1 MVNNV
6 YNKVMLICGS
16 DSTRRRLQSQLK
28 NIIPKEVEIEYFL
41 VDTDTDFPD
50 GVWDAVF
57 SSHEVYDE
65 FFDEYKDVIFDN
77 VIIGTRTV
85 INEHMDVILSMPRE
99 QKILFV
105 SDSKI
110 SAEEGLKDLQDVG
123 FDFLKLTPY
132 YPGAK
137 LDTSRFK
144 IALTIGDVDCIPKG
158 IDAVYDIGAREF
170 DLDTVVRIIAYYNLL
185 DEKLSQLVQAYR
197 NNALDFA
204 KRISN
209 IAYEAGKVIDNVHN
223 KLVGNGYYAKHDF
236 DSIVGES
243 SAVSKVKH
251 IASKLAGTDL
261 SVLIEGAN
269 GSGKELFASAIH
281 NASKRRNK
289 PFVAIN
295 FSALPDQLVE
305 SELFGYEEGA
315 FTGAKKGGKE
325 GLFQQAEGGTLF
337 LDEIGD
343 ISPKIQVKLLRVL
356 EEREIL
362 KVGGNK
368 NIPVNVRI
376 VAATNRNLQEMIT
389 EKTFRED
396 LYYRL
401 KEGYLVI
408 PELKQRKEDIPLLV
422 DYWLSEEFRSEKI
435 LSEEVRTYLQNED
448 WPGNVRQLKNTIKY
462 AVAVSEGNTITM
474 DDLPME
480 YYQKNSCNVSADEMS
495 VLEAIYQLIKDN
507 QVAGRSKI
515 CGALKGYGEAMSE
528 YAIRKHLQ
536 HLKSEGYIR
545 QESGKY
551 GFVITDRGFEI
562 LGRIS
567 QKTS

>member
-1 MVNNV
+1 MKNSN
-6 YNKVMLICGS
+6 YNRVLLVCGS
-16 DSTRRRLQSQLK
+16 DSTRKRLHAQLE
-28 NIIPKEVEIEYFL
+28 NILPDEVGVDYFL
-41 VDTDTDFPD
+41 VEENKKLPK
-50 GVWDAVF
+50 GKWDAIF
-57 SSHEVYDE
+57 SSQEVYDE
-65 FFDEYKDVIFDN
+65 FFEKYKDVAFGN
-77 VIIGTRTV
+77 VIVGTRTV
-85 INEHMDVILSMPRE
+85 INEHLDVILSMPRD
-99 QKILFV
+99 QKVLFV
-105 SDSKI
+105 TDSKI
-110 SAEEGLKDLQDVG
+110 AAQEGLADLQNVG
-123 FDFLKLTPY
+123 FDFLNLVPY
-132 YPGAK
+132 YPGSN
-137 LDTSRFK
+137 LDTSKFK
-144 IALTIGDVDCIPKG
+144 IALTMGEVKYVPKG
-158 IDAVYDIGAREF
+158 IEAVYDIGAREF

-185 DEKLSQLVQAYR
+185 GEKLSQLVTEYR

-209 IAYEAGKVIDNVHN
+209 VAYEAGKVIDNVHS

-243 SAVSKVKH
+243 EAIRKVKN
-251 IASKLAGTDL
+251 IASKLARTDL
-261 SVLIEGAN
+261 SVLIEGDN

-281 NASKRRNK
+281 NASKRKDK

-315 FTGAKKGGKE
+315 FTGAKKGGKI

-343 ISPKIQVKLLRVL
+343 ISPKIQAKLLRVL

-376 VAATNRNLQEMIT
+376 VAATNRNLQEMIE

-401 KEGYLVI
+401 KEGYLVL
-408 PELKQRKEDIPLLV
+408 PELKHRREDIPLLV
-422 DYWLSEEFRSEKI
+422 DYWLCEEFRSGEI
-435 LSEEVRTYLQNED
+435 LSEEVREYLQNED
-448 WPGNVRQLKNTIKY
+448 WPGNVRQLRNTIKY
-462 AVAVSEGNTITM
+462 AVAVCEGDIITM

-480 YYQKNSCNVSADEMS
+480 HYRKNNCHFSADEMS
-495 VLEAIYQLIKDN
+495 VLEVIYQLIKDN
-507 QVAGRSKI
+507 QVAGRNKI
-515 CGALKGYGEAMSE
+515 YNALKENGEAMSE

-536 HLKSEGYIR
+536 SLKNEGYIR
-545 QESGKY
+545 QEEGKY
-551 GFVITDRGFEI
+551 GFLITAKGMDI
-562 LGRIS
+562 LG
-567 QKTS
+567 